1 MQLSHHHNRL
11 TQHHYS
17 LYIANWQRI
26 ILPIPLNHYLYH
38 DNFFETIELRTF
50 THYNTLLLFHVII
63 WLFGGCI
70 SVPNLRWPS
79 FYIIILHHVITYHP
93 VLRLLVYDIH
103 IYIFLYSMHAILF
116 TLKNLEI
123 HRKRTWRSLIL
134 YFFKEKREK
143 EKHKSSPQWK
153 IQSIVE
159 IDNGQERYTAPM
171 KHILNHQSNIQNFQF
186 HNSNIP

>member
-11 TQHHYS
+11 THHYS

-79 FYIIILHHVITYHP
+79 FYIIILHHVITYYP
-93 VLRLLVYDIH
+93 MLRLLVYDIY
-103 IYIFLYSMHAILF
+103 IYLRYTACMQHHSRLE
-116 TLKNLEI
+116 NLEI
-123 HRKRTWRSLIL
+123 HRKRTWKSLIL
-134 YFFKEKREK
+134 YF
-143 EKHKSSPQWK
+143 
-153 IQSIVE
+153 
-159 IDNGQERYTAPM
+159 
-171 KHILNHQSNIQNFQF
+171 
-186 HNSNIP
+186 